1 MHKSNL
7 PVGVFDSGLG
17 GLTAVREIK
26 KIMPGESIVYFG
38 DTGRLPYGTRSPEI
52 IKKYACDDMNF
63 LLTNSVKSVL
73 IACGTV
79 SSTALEVIKRNF
91 NVPVIGV
98 VDPASKKACEVSKTG
113 KIAVLATPSTIRT
126 GSFDKAIK
134 AINPDA
140 CIMGVG
146 CPMFVPLVENG
157 YISRDC
163 EITKKIAAEY
173 ISKLFSFSPD
183 TIILGCTHYPL
194 IKDVVRDCAREV
206 LGKEVSVI
214 DSGSCAAEALKSF
227 LAAENLSNNSDTEG
241 VCKYFV
247 SDQPYNFSEIA
258 SRFLGERVSDVK
270 QISIDDYLYQSGH

>member
-63 LLTNSVKSVL
+63 MHTNSVKSVL

-98 VDPASKKACEVSKTG
+98 VDPASKKRARRPKREKLPFLPHLQRF
-113 KIAVLATPSTIRT
+113 APVLST
-126 GSFDKAIK
+126 K
-134 AINPDA
+134 P
-140 CIMGVG
+140 
-146 CPMFVPLVENG
+146 
-157 YISRDC
+157 
-163 EITKKIAAEY
+163 
-173 ISKLFSFSPD
+173 
-183 TIILGCTHYPL
+183 
-194 IKDVVRDCAREV
+194 
-206 LGKEVSVI
+206 
-214 DSGSCAAEALKSF
+214 
-227 LAAENLSNNSDTEG
+227 
-241 VCKYFV
+241 
-247 SDQPYNFSEIA
+247 
-258 SRFLGERVSDVK
+258 
-270 QISIDDYLYQSGH
+270 